1 MYTTKSY
8 QMRSVNYKQLLITTL
23 LVLFLTASCTPRES
37 QVDSQEVAEEKNKE
51 KFTTPEAKQDAKFVT
66 DAVASSLAQVR
77 LADLALL
84 KSRDQEIKSI
94 ASHVKNEHAML
105 LADLTT
111 YAAEHVITIP
121 LTETEEV
128 RKRILKLENETDQ
141 FNKKW
146 CNEVLTLH
154 KESIESLD
162 IANERVADSELKEW
176 SASTLPRLRKNFDL
190 VSASYNRVN

>member
-1 MYTTKSY
+1 
-8 QMRSVNYKQLLITTL
+8 
-23 LVLFLTASCTPRES
+23 
-37 QVDSQEVAEEKNKE
+37 
-51 KFTTPEAKQDAKFVT
+51 
-66 DAVASSLAQVR
+66 
-77 LADLALL
+77 
-84 KSRDQEIKSI
+84 
-94 ASHVKNEHAML
+94 ML

-162 IANERVADSELKEW
+162 KANERVADSELKEW